1 MYTINKNIKNELI
14 IKNSKFITLLIKIKT
29 KDEIESILKE
39 VKSTYP
45 KATHYCYAYKI
56 EKIFKNQVMME
67 NQLVQQVFQF

>member
-45 KATHYCYAYKI
+45 H
-56 EKIFKNQVMME
+56 
-67 NQLVQQVFQF
+67 L